1 MKFTILP
8 ILVLICQISL
18 YRLTTYSSIN
28 YHFVDEKEKQCL
40 RNSNLFIEKFI
51 IKLDVVE
58 IKIGKYG
65 ICHVSLNVSKIKE
78 RQMCRCFGF
87 NRTED
92 LHHACDDEL
101 VNCLIIQDPYFEFS
115 SIYREYLDCCDSS
128 SCDSWRSSTNDCYN
142 GFYTDLN
149 CGSLVNECMSNINE
163 ECYYFWGNILEIF

>member
-87 NRTED
+87 NR
-92 LHHACDDEL
+92 
-101 VNCLIIQDPYFEFS
+101 I
-115 SIYREYLDCCDSS
+115 
-128 SCDSWRSSTNDCYN
+128 
-142 GFYTDLN
+142 
-149 CGSLVNECMSNINE
+149 
-163 ECYYFWGNILEIF
+163 